1 MEQIQER
8 RRLNDEIERTFIL
21 ASLIAIDIRTFDKT
35 DRNFNI
41 LNLYETFYKAFALLV
56 TLTSIYPQ
64 MRASGSSIEN
74 AMKWIDTKPSVK
86 DHTETMLLSHCIR
99 GVTAFQEYAS
109 TLADQGV
116 IAPPVRG

>member
-21 ASLIAIDIRTFDKT
+21 ASIIAIDIRTFDKT
-35 DRNFNI
+35 DRNFSI
-41 LNLYETFYKAFALLV
+41 LNLYESFYKAFALLV
-56 TLTSIYPQ
+56 TLTRIYPQ
-64 MRASGSSIEN
+64 MRKSESAIES
-74 AMKWIDTKPSVK
+74 ATKWIDMKLTSDKTEILLPHCMTGVK
-86 DHTETMLLSHCIR
+86 VFET
-99 GVTAFQEYAS
+99 YAS